1 MTIKSKFNRLNFSKF
16 IDKKNIKRKIERN
29 STRTRHNTMLHKF
42 GCNINGIN
50 NKDEKK
56 DNRDY
61 NDSYEEFLLSP
72 ENSFDDNL

>member
-1 MTIKSKFNRLNFSKF
+1 
-16 IDKKNIKRKIERN
+16 
-29 STRTRHNTMLHKF
+29 MLHKF

-50 NKDEKK
+50 DKDEKK

-72 ENSFDDNL
+72 EDSLNDNL